1 MFCGAF
7 INAAKYNL
15 FRGNIKVAGLPLQ
28 LVKYYYAHLTF
39 PIIAI
44 RVPREERRAV
54 PLESVITPE
63 PLGSWNISQ
72 QLRHR
77 RYGTGRLSRYFH
89 TSASDDYTCT
99 FNCNFTG
106 SPFGTLYCLA
116 VVICGHMSVSWRAVR
131 MRKKVLSRSYSEAT
145 MPIRVGS
152 FSCLLLCRE
161 TL

>member
-1 MFCGAF
+1 
-7 INAAKYNL
+7 L
-15 FRGNIKVAGLPLQ
+15 QSSLQ

-44 RVPREERRAV
+44 RVSREERHAV
-54 PLESVITPE
+54 PLESIITSE
-63 PLGSWNISQ
+63 PHGGWNISQ
-72 QLRHR
+72 QLRRR

-116 VVICGHMSVSWRAVR
+116 VVICGHTSVFWCAVPHDSEGESINPKLLR
-131 MRKKVLSRSYSEAT
+131 GDDTDSSRQFFCSYYC
-145 MPIRVGS
+145 IVK
-152 FSCLLLCRE
+152 CYKL
-161 TL
+161 